1 MTDTKLT
8 DRQLSLLMDLVALE
22 RAGMIQNHDNW
33 AYFYDFVDREQA
45 IDLPPTVTDLGR
57 ETVKEIIETR
67 KVLKL

>member
-8 DRQLSLLMDLVALE
+8 DRQLSLLVDLVALE
-22 RAGMIQNHDNW
+22 DAGMIKRDNW
-33 AYFYDFVDREQA
+33 AYFYNSDDCEQT
-45 IDLPPTVTDLGR
+45 IDLPPTVTDRGR